1 MRKVKKC
8 SEVSMHKSTSKQFED
23 LLDHAN
29 EKLLENRIRIR
40 KQLTPLLYPRAPEKI
55 KIVPIPT
62 NDRMRAIR
70 GIVLSINFQAFC
82 LKRGLYTLS
91 EKQRT
96 FTIKKIDKLVQSFTN
111 DIISSPSLVKGMV
124 EAIIVFGQVETIHI
138 NMDLF
143 DQISFY
149 FQSNPQLPIIQRF
162 LETIPYDV
170 KVDLIEWLSLVK
182 KADTLLSL
190 WYGQSCSPDLVRPI
204 FRFYQNLLLTIS
216 KEVFTGA
223 KYIELINEINEWLF
237 QMSLKS
243 KWKQRDLKIKNE
255 KWFR

>member
-1 MRKVKKC
+1 
-8 SEVSMHKSTSKQFED
+8 MHKSPSNQFED

-29 EKLLENRIRIR
+29 EKLLENRIETR
-40 KQLTPLLYPRAPEKI
+40 KKLTPLLYLRVPKKI
-55 KIVPIPT
+55 KIVAIPT
-62 NDRMRAIR
+62 NDRMRVIR
-70 GIVLSINFQAFC
+70 GIVLGMNFQVLC
-82 LKRGLYTLS
+82 LKKGLYTLS

-96 FTIKKIDKLVQSFTN
+96 LAIKKIDKLVQSFTN
-111 DIISSPSLVKGMV
+111 DIVSSPSLVKGMV
-124 EAIIVFGQVETIHI
+124 ETIVVFGQVETIHI

-170 KVDLIEWLSLVK
+170 EQDLIEWLGLVK

-190 WYGQSCSPDLVRPI
+190 WYGQSCSPDLLKPI

-216 KEVFTGA
+216 KEVFVGA

-237 QMSLKS
+237 QMPLKS